1 MFELQ
6 YTIQFL
12 KAASADFRFGNG
24 EVFQSEDGTLV
35 SHTKSHV
42 GSIAAPAVLN
52 WFSLIWFPELHYK
65 ETSWCHC
72 LYFSMERSYYS
83 YDKETSK
90 VCSAYPHE

>member
-52 WFSLIWFPELHYK
+52 RFSLIWFSRATLQGNLLVSLPVFLHG
-65 ETSWCHC
+65 TF
-72 LYFSMERSYYS
+72 LLFLQ
-83 YDKETSK
+83 
-90 VCSAYPHE
+90 